1 MCKRRMNVAIF
12 TSTTPRAYKPVTD
25 RNAHFT
31 DLQKHSDG
39 QKFTLREYLLAICG
53 GIIPLEFIYI

>member
-1 MCKRRMNVAIF
+1 MAIF
-12 TSTTPRAYKPVTD
+12 TSTSSRAHKPVTD
-25 RNAHFT
+25 RNAQFT

-39 QKFTLREYLLAICG
+39 QKFTLREYLLAICD